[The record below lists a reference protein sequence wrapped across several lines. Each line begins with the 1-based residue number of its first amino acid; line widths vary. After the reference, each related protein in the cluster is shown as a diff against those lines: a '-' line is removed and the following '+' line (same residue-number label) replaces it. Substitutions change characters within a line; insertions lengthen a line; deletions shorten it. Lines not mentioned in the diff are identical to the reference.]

1 MNADVIVIGAGVQGC
16 AVAWRLAQAG
26 RSVVVLERS
35 IPGAEASS
43 AAGGILS
50 PGQEALEPGPFYQLG
65 RASLGRYPAFAA
77 ELEQVA
83 GLPIGFRGGGTL
95 EVALDDQHARLLAGR
110 AGKLHSAGLP
120 VTVLDDAEVRRLEP
134 GLSPEARGA
143 LWYEDEATLDP
154 RLLGRA
160 LSIAAGR
167 AGARF
172 LSGQVR
178 AIRSSGGR
186 VLGVE
191 HESGPIDAAAVV
203 LAAGAWSMQV
213 AGHGLPPGA
222 VRPVRGQ
229 IAAVDTRPPLLQRTI
244 FSGHGYVVPR
254 ADGRVLCGSTMEDVG
269 FERGVT
275 AGGLRHVL
283 EVGIGIAPGLA
294 RAPVVETWSNFRP
307 ASPDGEPI
315 LGPGAIAGLHYAT
328 GHTRAGILLCPIT
341 ADAIAAAVLGAPP
354 PIDLAPFSPARLASG
369 PTPERPAP

>member
-1 MNADVIVIGAGVQGC
+1 MNADVVVIGGGVQGC

-26 RSVVVLERS
+26 RSVIVLEKA

-43 AAGGILS
+43 AAGGMLT
-50 PGQEALEPGPFYQLG
+50 PGVEALEPGPFYALG
-65 RASLGRYPAFAA
+65 RASLARYPAFAA
-77 ELEQVA
+77 ELERLT
-83 GLPIGFRGGGTL
+83 GLSVGYRTGGTL
-95 EVALDDQHARLLAGR
+95 EVAFDDHHARVLAGR
-110 AGKLHSAGLP
+110 AGKIQSAGLP

-143 LWYEDEATLDP
+143 LWFEDEASLDP

-160 LSIAAGR
+160 LSIAAGQ
-167 AGARF
+167 AGATF

-178 AIRSSGGR
+178 AIRTAGGR
-186 VLGVE
+186 VAGVD
-191 HESGPIDAAAVV
+191 HERGAIDAPVVV

-229 IAAVDTRPPLLQRTI
+229 IAALDTRPPLLARPV

-294 RAPVVETWSNFRP
+294 SAPVVETWSNFRP

-315 LGPGAIAGLHYAT
+315 LGPGDVPGLLYAT
-328 GHTRAGILLCPIT
+328 GHTRNGILLCPIT

-354 PIDLAPFSPARLASG
+354 PIDLAPFSPTRLA
-369 PTPERPAP
+369 PARR